1 MRFRVENLGPLR
13 EAEVDLSKRLIVLTG
28 PNNTGKTYFA
38 TAVYGLS
45 RIDDSRDIS
54 DFESLAQ
61 RAVATGRFT
70 VTADD
75 LKPHVEWFWREM
87 AQTLVGELAECFGAP
102 DAAFRGSRVIV
113 SLDDDAVRQALG
125 RVTEA
130 GRSYGKFGI
139 ARRRAPGRDAFD
151 FALSSEDA
159 VDNLPRRLPWSE
171 KEWDSLPSPSAE
183 ELRKDAID
191 DVSNAL
197 SILLRRMTTWTWRR
211 TTMFPAERIAINLF
225 AREIAAARMQLAND
239 LLSAKGTDRV
249 PQRLA
254 WPIRDAVQ
262 AALRLPDDAKRVTD
276 FADLAADLERD
287 VLGGV
292 VSVSPYG
299 AAMFTPHHQTSAL
312 DVQQSASVVKS
323 LASIVFYFRHQAQ
336 EGDFLLIDEPELNL
350 HPDNQRKVARFLARA
365 VNRGFRILISTHSDY
380 VLRELNQL
388 LQLGRPDERAKKL
401 VQELGYPED
410 ALLQPADIGVYLFQ
424 GGTAKE
430 VEVSEEGFEVKTIE
444 DEIAELN
451 VLQQKIYSAF
461 LD

>member
-1 MRFRVENLGPLR
+1 M
-13 EAEVDLSKRLIVLTG
+13 
-28 PNNTGKTYFA
+28 
-38 TAVYGLS
+38 
-45 RIDDSRDIS
+45 
-54 DFESLAQ
+54 
-61 RAVATGRFT
+61 
-70 VTADD
+70 
-75 LKPHVEWFWREM
+75 
-87 AQTLVGELAECFGAP
+87 
-102 DAAFRGSRVIV
+102 
-113 SLDDDAVRQALG
+113 
-125 RVTEA
+125 
-130 GRSYGKFGI
+130 
-139 ARRRAPGRDAFD
+139 
-151 FALSSEDA
+151 
-159 VDNLPRRLPWSE
+159 DNLSRRLPWSE

-365 VNRGFRILISTHSDY
+365 VNHGFRILISTHSDY

>member
-45 RIDDSRDIS
+45 RIDDSRHMS
-54 DFESLAQ
+54 DFEALAR

-75 LKPHVEWFWREM
+75 LKPHAEWFWREM
-87 AQTLVGELAECFGAP
+87 ARLLMGELAECFGAP
-102 DAAFRGSRVIV
+102 DGAFRDSRVIV
-113 SLDDDAVRQALG
+113 SLDEDEVRQALG
-125 RVTEA
+125 RVSDA
-130 GRSYGKFGI
+130 GRSYGTFGI
-139 ARRRAPGRDAFD
+139 ARRRAPGGGAFD
-151 FALSSEDA
+151 FAVSSEDA

-171 KEWDSLPSPSAE
+171 KEWDNLPSPSPE
-183 ELRKDAID
+183 ELRKDAIR
-191 DVSNAL
+191 DVDNML
-197 SILLRRMTTWTWRR
+197 NLLLRRMTTWTWRR

-262 AALRLPDDAKRVTD
+262 AALRLPDDAKRSTD
-276 FADLAADLERD
+276 YADLAGDLERD

-299 AAMFTPHHQTSAL
+299 AAMFTPHHQTSPL

-336 EGDFLLIDEPELNL
+336 QGDFLLIDEPELNL

-365 VNRGFRILISTHSDY
+365 ANRGFRILISTHSDY
-380 VLRELNQL
+380 LLRELSSL
-388 LQLGRPDERAKKL
+388 LMLGRPDERAKKL
-401 VQELGYPED
+401 AHDLGYPDD
-410 ALLQPADIGVYLFQ
+410 ALLKPEDVGIYLFQ
-424 GGTAKE
+424 NGTATE
-430 VEVSEEGFEVKTIE
+430 VEVSVEGFEVKTIE
-444 DEIAELN
+444 DEISALN
-451 VLQQKIYSAF
+451 REAQQIYSAL